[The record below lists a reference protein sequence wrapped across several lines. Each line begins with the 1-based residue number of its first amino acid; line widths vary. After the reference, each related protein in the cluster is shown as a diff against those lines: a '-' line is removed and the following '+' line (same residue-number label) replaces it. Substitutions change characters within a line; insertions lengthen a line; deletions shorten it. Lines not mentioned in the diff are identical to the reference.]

1 MKPCTMKAVF
11 PLCSV
16 GFQLLPQWPRRGS
29 WISVKFL
36 LLIWKLV
43 HNNFQRCQRA
53 ALQPLWAPGG
63 LQGFHQGRHKQ
74 FLPGRSCLSGS
85 SMVSHSSL
93 QHKDN
98 KQWRDLRKA
107 TYFVP
112 LIPRLGFRWGCWG
125 MELRLTVRTCF
136 TQTQAETCTQRL
148 SHRIID

>member
-11 PLCSV
+11 PLCSI
-16 GFQLLPQWPRRGS
+16 GFQILPQWPRRGS

-43 HNNFQRCQRA
+43 HNSFQRCQRA
-53 ALQPLWAPGG
+53 NLQPLWAPGG

-112 LIPRLGFRWGCWG
+112 LIPRLGFQMRVLGDGAYADCEDLLHPNPG
-125 MELRLTVRTCF
+125 RDLHTAAV
-136 TQTQAETCTQRL
+136 
-148 SHRIID
+148 S